1 VSHDICYVLVGVAR
15 LCCVASSHV
24 FDLKQWFQLYRF
36 HAYVLHCREGLQ
48 MDVENVI
55 ISHSV
60 WLKVLLQRCPHEVF
74 IQWHFDGPGS
84 EHTFV
89 SYVPQQTFVAHYKL
103 DPNNV
108 RLKLLN

>member
-1 VSHDICYVLVGVAR
+1 MYMLGVAR

-24 FDLKQWFQLYRF
+24 FDLQQEFQLYSI
-36 HAYVLHCREGLQ
+36 HAHVLRCREGLQ
-48 MDVENVI
+48 MDVENIVT
-55 ISHSV
+55 SHSV
-60 WLKVLLQRCPHEVF
+60 AETAIVHMK
-74 IQWHFDGPGS
+74 WHLHGPGC

-89 SYVPQQTFVAHYKL
+89 SYTPLQTFVAPYKL